1 MDLSEVKIGDIIQI
15 KEIRI
20 SRRIFER
27 FKSINVNIGQT
38 FIVKKVLKDRYI
50 ELCSYNKKEE
60 KNENKGF
67 FVISKFYFDKIEVD
81 LIKNKI

>member
-27 FKSINVNIGQT
+27 FKSINLNIGQT
-38 FIVKKVLKDRYI
+38 FIVKNVLKDRYI
-50 ELCSYNKKEE
+50 ELYSYNKKEE
-60 KNENKGF
+60 KIENKGF